1 MDAVILRAKAWAP
14 ILEDEDGRALML
26 PLLALGSDDERP
38 LFDAAPLADDQI
50 EKLLDDG
57 ADALME
63 TIPLIYAFWQGQR
76 A

>member
-1 MDAVILRAKAWAP
+1 
-14 ILEDEDGRALML
+14 ML